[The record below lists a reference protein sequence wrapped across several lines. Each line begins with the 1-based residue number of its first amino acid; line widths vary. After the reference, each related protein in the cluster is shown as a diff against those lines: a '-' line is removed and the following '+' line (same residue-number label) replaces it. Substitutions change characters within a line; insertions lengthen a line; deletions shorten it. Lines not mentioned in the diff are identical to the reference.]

1 MHKNVRH
8 GTAAFLD
15 PNKTFRVK
23 NTLKHPACLSQKG
36 QDEVGLL
43 DDQTSSLLCHIL
55 YS

>member
-15 PNKTFRVK
+15 PKKTFHVK
-23 NTLKHPACLSQKG
+23 NTLKQPARLSQKG
-36 QDEVGLL
+36 QDEVGHP

-55 YS
+55 YF